1 MLYLNADEL
10 LSSSNIKRV
19 HLTGIGGASMSGLA
33 EILVYQGYIV
43 TGSDERPSPV
53 LQKLEKAGIRV
64 TIGHYAENVA
74 GADLLV
80 YTAAVR
86 PDNIELITASRA
98 GIPCI
103 DRATLWATDE
113 ECPMS
118 FAVSG
123 THGKLRPHRY
133 R

>member
-1 MLYLNADEL
+1 MNADEL

-80 YTAAVR
+80 YTAQ
-86 PDNIELITASRA
+86 S
-98 GIPCI
+98 
-103 DRATLWATDE
+103 DRTI
-113 ECPMS
+113 
-118 FAVSG
+118 
-123 THGKLRPHRY
+123 
-133 R
+133 